1 MGARQSIINLKPFA
15 SVCPERRRL
24 NYSLVMAVLV
34 IAASAATL
42 WAQGEIR
49 IPLHAF
55 MPPDFPATVNE
66 VIPTPQYLP
75 AGYEL
80 WRIYKIPAAGSRT
93 GKSYVEVQY
102 RDPGCWERKINCS
115 FQVFVSPRTG
125 RTISGPTGSAPE
137 SLSLRI
143 RNRTVQAQYFKSVG
157 TDLQPWTNPLPGEQG
172 ARQEASNYNALVF
185 RLDAFI
191 IGIRADSQARLSRAE
206 LIKVAESLKYKAR

>member
-24 NYSLVMAVLV
+24 VYSLVMAVLA
-34 IAASAATL
+34 IAANAVTL

-49 IPLHAF
+49 IPTHAF

-80 WRIYKIPAAGSRT
+80 WRIYKIPAAAPRT

-115 FQVFVSPRTG
+115 LNVFVSPRTHRPFSGTTG
-125 RTISGPTGSAPE
+125 RTPE

-143 RNRTVQAQYFKSVG
+143 GNRTVQAQYFKSVG
-157 TDLQPWTNPLPGEQG
+157 TDLQPWTNPLAGEQG
-172 ARQEASNYNALVF
+172 SRREASDFNALVF
-185 RLDAFI
+185 PLDRFVV
-191 IGIRADSQARLSRAE
+191 GIRGSKQGGVGRSE
-206 LIKVAESLKYKAR
+206 LIKVAESLAYTAR

>member
-1 MGARQSIINLKPFA
+1 MGASQSILNLKLFA
-15 SVCPERRRL
+15 SDCSAGRRL
-24 NYSLVMAVLV
+24 VYGLVMTVLV
-34 IAASAATL
+34 IAASSVAL
-42 WAQGEIR
+42 LGQGEIR
-49 IPLHAF
+49 IPHHAF
-55 MPPDFPATVNE
+55 MPPDFPAAVNA

-93 GKSYVEVQY
+93 GKAYVEIQY
-102 RDPGCWERKINCS
+102 RDAGCWERKMNCS
-115 FQVFVSPRTG
+115 LQVFISPRTG
-125 RTISGPTGSAPE
+125 RPISGPTGSAPE

-157 TDLQPWTNPLPGEQG
+157 TDLQPWTNPLPGEKG